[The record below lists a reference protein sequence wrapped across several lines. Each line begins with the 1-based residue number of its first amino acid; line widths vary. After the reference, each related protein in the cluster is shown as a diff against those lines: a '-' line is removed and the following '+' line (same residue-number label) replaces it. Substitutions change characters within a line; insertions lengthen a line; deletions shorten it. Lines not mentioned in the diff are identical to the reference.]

1 VWRRALWRRAYR
13 GWEDDPIWVRPALV
27 GLLVATGVLY
37 LWGLAA
43 SGWANAFYSA
53 AVQASTHSW
62 KATFFGSF
70 DSSGFI
76 SVDKAPG
83 SLWVMDLSARV
94 FGLNSWSILV
104 PQALEGVATVGLLYA
119 TVRRRFGFVAGL
131 IAGAVLAVSP
141 VAALMFR
148 FNNPDAL
155 LVLCL
160 VASAYAVTRAID
172 SGRTGW
178 LVLAGALVGV
188 GFLAKMLQ
196 ALLVVPGFGLVYLC
210 FAPVPFRRRV
220 GQLLAASAAL
230 VVAAGWWVA
239 AVALTPAGDRPY
251 VGGSPDNSVFNLIFG
266 YNGFGRLTG
275 NETGSVGGGGPG
287 TVGRWGPTGLTRL
300 LGTDMG
306 SQISWL
312 LPAALLLGVTVL
324 WLIRRSPR
332 TDTARA
338 QILLWGSWLV
348 VTGLTFSLSK
358 GIIHPYYTVALA
370 PAIGALVGI
379 GGVALWRSRRLLLSR
394 LALAMVVAV
403 TSIWAERLMARSA
416 DFHPWLRGFVVVLG
430 LVVAVAVLVPP
441 AGLQRI
447 VRWPAVVAV
456 AALVVGFTGPLAWS
470 LDTASTPHFGAI
482 PSAGPVASGSNAS
495 VPSRGLGSLRF
506 GHRPP
511 GFGRNLFGH
520 RGLFGLGRGRVA
532 DGAGNL
538 IRAGTPGPAVAAALR
553 ADASSYT
560 WVAAAVGG
568 ENAAGY
574 QLAASEPV
582 MAIGGFNGTDPAPSL
597 AGFEQLVSQRR
608 IHYFIGSGR
617 GLFGGFVGG
626 FVGGRSRSGRGSDAS
641 QIEQWVESHFRA
653 TTIGGATMYDL
664 AAR

>member
-13 GWEDDPIWVRPALV
+13 GREDDPIWVRPALV

-53 AVQASTHSW
+53 AVQAGSHSW
-62 KATFFGSF
+62 KAMFFGSF
-70 DSSGFI
+70 DSSSFI

-94 FGLNSWSILV
+94 FGVNSWSILV

-119 TVRRRFGFVAGL
+119 TVRRRFGAAAGL
-131 IAGAVLAVSP
+131 TAGGVLAVSP

-160 VASAYAVTRAID
+160 VGSAYAVTRAID
-172 SGRTGW
+172 SGSTGW

-196 ALLVVPGFGLVYLC
+196 ALLVVPGFGLVYLSC
-210 FAPVPFRRRV
+210 ARVTFRRRLV
-220 GQLLAASAAL
+220 QLLAAGTAL

-239 AVALTPAGDRPY
+239 AVALTPAADRPY
-251 VGGSPDNSVFNLIFG
+251 VGGSSDNSILNLIFG

-275 NETGSVGGGGPG
+275 HETGSVGGGGPG

-300 LGTDMG
+300 FGTDIG

-324 WLIRRSPR
+324 WLIRRAPR

-394 LALAMVVAV
+394 LALAVVVAV
-403 TSIWAERLMARSA
+403 TAIWAERLMARSV
-416 DFHPWLRGFVVVLG
+416 DFHPWLRGFVLLLG

-441 AGLQRI
+441 AGLQRV
-447 VRWPAVVAV
+447 VRWPAVVAG
-456 AALVVGFTGPLAWS
+456 AALVVGLTGPLAWS
-470 LDTASTPHFGAI
+470 LDTASTPHAGAI
-482 PSAGPVASGSNAS
+482 PSAGPVAIGSNAS
-495 VPSRGLGSLRF
+495 VPGRGLGPPRFGF

-511 GFGRNLFGH
+511 GFGRNPFGR
-520 RGLFGLGRGRVA
+520 RGLFGLGRVTVGG
-532 DGAGNL
+532 GAGNL
-538 IRAGTPGPAVAAALR
+538 INAGTPGPAVTAALR
-553 ADASSYT
+553 ANASSYT

-574 QLAASEPV
+574 QLAAAEPV

-597 AGFEQLVSQRR
+597 ARFEQLVSQGR
-608 IHYFIGSGR
+608 IHFFIGSGQ
-617 GLFGGFVGG
+617 GLFGG
-626 FVGGRSRSGRGSDAS
+626 FVGGRSRSGPGSDAS
-641 QIEQWVESHFRA
+641 QIEQWVETHFRA
-653 TTIGGATMYDL
+653 TTIGGTTMYDL

>member
-1 VWRRALWRRAYR
+1 
-13 GWEDDPIWVRPALV
+13 
-27 GLLVATGVLY
+27 
-37 LWGLAA
+37 
-43 SGWANAFYSA
+43 
-53 AVQASTHSW
+53 
-62 KATFFGSF
+62 
-70 DSSGFI
+70 
-76 SVDKAPG
+76 
-83 SLWVMDLSARV
+83 
-94 FGLNSWSILV
+94 
-104 PQALEGVATVGLLYA
+104 
-119 TVRRRFGFVAGL
+119 
-131 IAGAVLAVSP
+131 
-141 VAALMFR
+141 
-148 FNNPDAL
+148 
-155 LVLCL
+155 
-160 VASAYAVTRAID
+160 
-172 SGRTGW
+172 
-178 LVLAGALVGV
+178 
-188 GFLAKMLQ
+188 
-196 ALLVVPGFGLVYLC
+196 
-210 FAPVPFRRRV
+210 
-220 GQLLAASAAL
+220 
-230 VVAAGWWVA
+230 
-239 AVALTPAGDRPY
+239 
-251 VGGSPDNSVFNLIFG
+251 
-266 YNGFGRLTG
+266 
-275 NETGSVGGGGPG
+275 
-287 TVGRWGPTGLTRL
+287 
-300 LGTDMG
+300 MG